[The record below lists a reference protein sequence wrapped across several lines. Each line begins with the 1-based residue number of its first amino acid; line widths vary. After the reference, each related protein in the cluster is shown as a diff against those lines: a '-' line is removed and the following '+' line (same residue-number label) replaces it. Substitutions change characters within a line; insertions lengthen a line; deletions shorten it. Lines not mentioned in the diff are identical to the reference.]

1 MNEEQIWE
9 LMVKKHH
16 RTISTHESEMLDN
29 WIDQNPTNRQLAE
42 SMNLVLSETNLD
54 HPPVNYN
61 AKKAWIKVER
71 RIVSD
76 SAVKYL
82 TPTVFRWAAAAVLIL
97 GLTGIAYWQLK
108 TTPVATEKIAV
119 STQARESKQ
128 LMLPDGTRVWM
139 NENSSISYPAD
150 FNADSV
156 RVVQLSGE
164 AFFEVTHNPAR
175 PFIVAGAGYNTR
187 VLGTS
192 FNVRLTEHESSV
204 MVVTG
209 KVRFS
214 YGKSRS
220 ANASVVIQKGYQAI
234 ANQHHELVMS
244 PVINTNKLAW
254 RTGILEFKNEKIA
267 DVINEL
273 SSYYRV
279 PIQLKIDKPHQYLFT
294 GTLEQVSAATA
305 LETVC
310 YSLHLRWKKTPQGYL
325 ISNL

>member
-139 NENSSISYPAD
+139 NENSSISYPTD

-254 RTGILEFKNEKIA
+254 RTGI
-267 DVINEL
+267 
-273 SSYYRV
+273 
-279 PIQLKIDKPHQYLFT
+279 
-294 GTLEQVSAATA
+294 
-305 LETVC
+305 
-310 YSLHLRWKKTPQGYL
+310 
-325 ISNL
+325 